1 MLPYMITLEGF
12 DDAYEGFVVQEKLQR
27 PTVAVYN
34 RTKCV
39 EIIMRDKNYS
49 REKAIEYFEDNIENM
64 WEGDDAPL
72 ILNSISVDQYDKI
85 AEAKIIWVQKRK
97 NLLKK

>member
-1 MLPYMITLEGF
+1 MILLEGF
-12 DDAYEGFVVQEKLQR
+12 DEAYEGFVVQEKLQR

-34 RTKCV
+34 RKKCV

-49 REKAIEYFEDNIENM
+49 IEKAIEYFEDNIENM

-72 ILNSISVDQYDKI
+72 ILNSISVEDYDKI
-85 AEAKIIWVQKRK
+85 SKAKII
-97 NLLKK
+97 